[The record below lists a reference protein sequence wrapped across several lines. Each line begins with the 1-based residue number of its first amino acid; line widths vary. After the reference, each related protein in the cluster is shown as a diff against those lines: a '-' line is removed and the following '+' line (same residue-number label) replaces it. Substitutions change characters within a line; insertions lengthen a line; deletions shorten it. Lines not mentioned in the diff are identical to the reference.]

1 MPELPEVETYKKYTD
16 STCLDQ
22 KIVNI
27 DCADER
33 LLKKELSD
41 FKDALVDQS
50 FTETQRIG
58 KYLFLKTTGKYILV
72 MHFGM
77 TGRPDYYYGEEAR
90 PRFAH
95 IVYSFNNGYHFGFS
109 NKR

>member
-33 LLKKELSD
+33 LLKKEFSD
-41 FKDALVDQS
+41 F
-50 FTETQRIG
+50 
-58 KYLFLKTTGKYILV
+58 
-72 MHFGM
+72 
-77 TGRPDYYYGEEAR
+77 
-90 PRFAH
+90 
-95 IVYSFNNGYHFGFS
+95 
-109 NKR
+109 